1 MTHVP
6 TRTRAAAF
14 TVVGLLATMALLAPA
29 AAQSQLNVR
38 SVGELFVDAQG
49 RASGQNVVAV
59 LNEATGQVKGFTS
72 LALAAEVFGSVTID
86 GFAQAEKVKGVGTST
101 LVLKGTN
108 AVVSLHDDINTAFK
122 VATTQATTLRYKLA
136 ADVTAKADAGRQGVV
151 DLYGEG
157 GTYLGSLVAVAH
169 KAEAVVVTA
178 TEVRVD
184 AKAGSQVVFLG
195 RPVYVGGA
203 EFLRA
208 VVNAA
213 ASGALASSFVT
224 EFEGSA
230 VASSHVD
237 YASAYSARTVA
248 TAKGSVQTDV
258 KARATGAAVL
268 AYDLAYETLPARN
281 PNEVA
286 VYVDGQLAERAS
298 TASQVATYAAAGIA
312 TYFAQSGSGRNQVL
326 VATPDFSK
334 AAEHRVTIVA
344 NAQASTEAQA
354 SAENGAEQNSRVYGD
369 FQYHHNGKLTGDF
382 LTSILMDGKSQ
393 LWSYTTLASRTEVF
407 KSVTVDGAAQ
417 GSFRTTEGRQFQ
429 VDGPKADLTIVD
441 DVYATLLVDAKAR
454 SEVVYDLGESVKA
467 EQESPEVV
475 RLEGPHG
482 HAGVLVLVHGE
493 ASAGSTMAAQGEGQV
508 KARLEQGAR
517 ILFRSANDAYPS
529 EDVVARAIA
538 EGRIGAQLLAGV
550 QGGALA
556 TASTAYSAAVTA
568 GVQAQERGSL
578 AVDYTSRAD
587 AAKSFVLDAR
597 GTSLAAKA
605 ASDVR
610 VLVDGRPAIQAPDA
624 SAALAASG
632 YAKYHA
638 ETSVD
643 GSLRV
648 LVNTAAATGHTA
660 HVLVESK
667 VSAAARAAAR
677 TDAFGTFKLF
687 YDGTAVGSFVTLKSD
702 QKAGAV
708 SDFTLISTGQT
719 VFSSLA
725 AGASGF
731 LSAGADGTSTLVLEN
746 RESRTEFSDTTSGFM
761 RIVAKTQTEAS
772 FRVAADLRAEQRA
785 QGVVEVVTAQGA
797 HVGSL
802 IITNAEGGAAQA
814 SRFRATAEGQ
824 VRAELE
830 QGAQV
835 LFRTHVGIEAELSAA
850 QRTMINQAIAAGHV
864 AGQVVV
870 QTQASLSAQAHA
882 AAEAHARAQAQAE
895 ARGQA
900 MLESVAVTSAEASG
914 KVTAAVTAN
923 YFSDVQML
931 TAATRERVDV
941 TISST
946 AKVGKTIIV
955 SLDPETV
962 PGMMTGDAMI
972 LFDGEVAA
980 QASSYADILDPN
992 DDDGVAEYFVLAG
1005 EAGTQVLVSIPHFSV
1020 HTVTL
1025 QQRPVDGT
1033 SPLYMYATLM
1043 LAGVLV
1049 VETVVLVRRRNA

>member
-1 MTHVP
+1 V
-6 TRTRAAAF
+6 AALS
-14 TVVGLLATMALLAPA
+14 VVGLFAALALVAPA

-72 LALAAEVFGSVTID
+72 LALAAEVFSSVTID
-86 GFAQAEKVKGVGTST
+86 GFAQAEKIKGVGSSA

-122 VATTQATTLRYKLA
+122 VAATQATTVRYRLA
-136 ADVTAKADAGRQGVV
+136 ADVTAKADSGKQGVV

-157 GTYLGSLVAVAH
+157 GTWLGSLVAVAH
-169 KAEAVVVTA
+169 KWEGVVVTS

-208 VVNAA
+208 VVSAA
-213 ASGALASSFVT
+213 AEGALASSFVT

-230 VASSHVD
+230 VASSQVD
-237 YASAYSARTVA
+237 YASVYSARTVA

-258 KARATGAAVL
+258 KARAETAAVL
-268 AYDLAYETLPARN
+268 AYDLAYETLPARS

-286 VYVDGQLAERAS
+286 VYVDGQLAERAA

-312 TYFAQSGSGRNQVL
+312 TYFAQSGNGRNQVL
-326 VATPDFSK
+326 VATPDFS
-334 AAEHRVTIVA
+334 AASEHRVTLVA
-344 NAQASTEAQA
+344 NAHASTQAQA
-354 SAENGAEQNSRVYGD
+354 DAENGAESDSRVYGD
-369 FQYHHNGKLTGDF
+369 FEYHHNGKLTGDF
-382 LTSILMDGKSQ
+382 LTSVLMDGKTQ
-393 LWSYTTLASRTEVF
+393 LWSYTSLASRTEIF
-407 KSVTVDGAAQ
+407 KTVVVDGAAQ
-417 GSFRTTEGRQFQ
+417 GSFRSVEGHHFR
-429 VDGPKADLTIVD
+429 VDGPKADLTLVD

-454 SEVVYDLGESVKA
+454 SETVFTLGEGVKA
-467 EQESPEVV
+467 RPVDDEVV
-475 RLEGPHG
+475 HLEGPNG
-482 HAGVLVLVHGE
+482 DAGVLVLLQGD
-493 ASAGSTMAAQGEGQV
+493 AAARSRFDAGAEGQV
-508 KARLEQGAR
+508 KARLEQGSRVLYRGAG
-517 ILFRSANDAYPS
+517 DGYQS

-550 QGGALA
+550 QGSALA

-568 GVQAQERGSL
+568 AIQAQARGSL
-578 AVDYTSRAD
+578 AIDYTSQAD

-610 VLVDGRPAIQAPDA
+610 VLVDGRAAIQASDA

-632 YAKYHA
+632 YAKWYA
-638 ETSVD
+638 ETSLD

-660 HVLVESK
+660 QVLVESK
-667 VSAAARAAAR
+667 VVASARAAAR

-687 YDGTAVGSFVTLKSD
+687 YDGTAVGSFVSLKSD
-702 QKAGAV
+702 QQAGAV
-708 SDFTLISTGQT
+708 SDLTLLSTGQT
-719 VFSSLA
+719 VFTSLA
-725 AGASGF
+725 AGASSYLG
-731 LSAGADGTSTLVLEN
+731 AGADGASTLVLEN
-746 RESRTEFSDTTSGFM
+746 KESRTEVSDTTSGFM

-772 FRVAADLRAEQRA
+772 FRLAADLRAEERGSA
-785 QGVVEVVTAQGA
+785 VVEIVTAEGA

-802 IITNAEGGAAQA
+802 ILTNAQGGAATA

-830 QGAQV
+830 GGAQV

-850 QRTMINQAIAAGHV
+850 QRTMINEAIAAGRV

-882 AAEAHARAQAQAE
+882 AAEAHARAEAQAH
-895 ARGQA
+895 ARGETA
-900 MLESVAVTSAEASG
+900 LESVAVTSAEASG

-923 YFSDVQML
+923 YFADVQML

-946 AKVGKTIIV
+946 AQVGKTVIV

-962 PGMMTGDAMI
+962 PGMGSGDAMI

-980 QASSYADILDPN
+980 QASSYADILDAN
-992 DDDGVAEYFVLAG
+992 DDNGVAEYFVLAG

-1025 QQRPVDGT
+1025 QQRPVEANH
-1033 SPLYMYATLM
+1033 LYMYATM
-1043 LAGVLV
+1043 FLAVVLL
-1049 VETVVLVRRRNA
+1049 VETAVLVRRRKA